1 MNLTNKYEKNDIL
14 FCVVVAI
21 FIAPIFVLGIFTHL
35 ALIEQREEIKV
46 ADCKQLL
53 DIYLD
58 DEGKYLPS
66 SEQVAKKHFDVKCVA
81 NPYLE
86 AIP

>member
-35 ALIEQREEIKV
+35 ALIEQREEITV

-53 DIYLD
+53 DIYLN